1 MNDKIVEKEPF
12 QVIGKALE
20 VTVKDDQNKKD
31 ISGFLERIKSQRLYR
46 FLKAAYRPA
55 RLPWRLHGF

>member
-1 MNDKIVEKEPF
+1 MKRPETQGISASILSYSNKGRVEKEPF

-31 ISGFLERIKSQRLYR
+31 IPAFWNELNHNGFIDS
-46 FLKAAYRPA
+46 
-55 RLPWRLHGF
+55 